1 MYAFGLIAV
10 NAAGWLCFSGV
21 ALMFF
26 RGFFAKESDVFIESR
41 RYCSR

>member
-10 NAAGWLCFSGV
+10 STVERLCFVGV

>member
-10 NAAGWLCFSGV
+10 NTVELLCFAGV

-26 RGFFAKESDVFIESR
+26 RGFLPKKAT
-41 RYCSR
+41 CS